1 MLRFGD
7 LEGQGVFR
15 LIASKMRAV
24 SLPLGDGELLT
35 DPAQFI
41 ARLDDVDARA
51 FYWIA
56 TLPAL
61 EYGRLGRLWKRLGRQ
76 WLKSYVQTLETTTL
90 TARRPASRHAKGAT
104 VAAGRCVPTGTIQ
117 RRNARPDRRNG
128 LSLARPCAGNAANA
142 GRGRQAETVPRRQ
155 SA

>member
-1 MLRFGD
+1 MPQRYELDEPKAAVEFGDVWTRGEMLRFGD
-7 LEGQGVFR
+7 LEGAEYFAF
-15 LIASKMRAV
+15 IASKMRAV

-51 FYWIA
+51 FYWIM

-61 EYGRLGRLWKRLGRQ
+61 EYGRLGRLGETTGRQ

-90 TARRPASRHAKGAT
+90 TAPS
-104 VAAGRCVPTGTIQ
+104 
-117 RRNARPDRRNG
+117 
-128 LSLARPCAGNAANA
+128 S
-142 GRGRQAETVPRRQ
+142 
-155 SA
+155 S